1 VAPPRAVPRLCN
13 HPRPSKP
20 TRFVDSGWSAVN
32 QCRALAGARREH
44 AAASHRRIRSRL
56 GPGVLGKR
64 ASLPL
69 LQPMDG
75 RERRS
80 KPYYGVACRDPSEPS
95 IGSMI
100 ITSGIATIAIGAKT
114 TAIVIGMTTTMIATT
129 TTIVTTP
136 TGSLLRTLRRR

>member
-1 VAPPRAVPRLCN
+1 
-13 HPRPSKP
+13 
-20 TRFVDSGWSAVN
+20 
-32 QCRALAGARREH
+32 
-44 AAASHRRIRSRL
+44 
-56 GPGVLGKR
+56 
-64 ASLPL
+64 
-69 LQPMDG
+69 MDG

-136 TGSLLRTLRRR
+136 TGDGVSVRFAVTNSEAPLSCD